1 VHATD
6 RQTIAAALD
15 VALVD
20 LINLGLLA
28 KQAHW
33 NVEGAMFR
41 SLHLL
46 LDELADLA
54 RNGGD
59 DMAERAITL
68 GHHPDGRAATVV
80 TSSLPDIP
88 AGAIRDSDV
97 VDRFQLILN
106 AVVERLHGAIGVS
119 SDDPVTQDLLTT
131 IAAGIEKQAW
141 MINAHA

>member
-1 VHATD
+1 MNAAA

-33 NVEGAMFR
+33 NVEGPMFR

-59 DMAERAITL
+59 EVAERAITL
-68 GHHPDGRAATVV
+68 GHHPDGRAATVA
-80 TSSLPDIP
+80 TSSLPDVP

-97 VDRFQLILN
+97 VARFQLILD
-106 AVVERLHGAIGVS
+106 AVVERLHRAIDS
-119 SDDPVTQDLLTT
+119 STDDPVTQDLLTT

-141 MINAHA
+141 MICAHA

>member
-1 VHATD
+1 VNAVQ

-15 VALVD
+15 GALVD

-33 NVEGAMFR
+33 NVEGPMFR
-41 SLHLL
+41 SLHIL
-46 LDELADLA
+46 LDELDDLA

-59 DMAERAITL
+59 DVAERAITL

-80 TSSLPDIP
+80 TSSLPDLA
-88 AGAIRDSDV
+88 AGAIRDSDEV
-97 VDRFQLILN
+97 ATFQTILD
-106 AVVERLHGAIGVS
+106 AVVERLHAAIDAS

-131 IAAGIEKQAW
+131 IVAGIEKQSW
-141 MINAHA
+141 MICAHA